1 MKTNS
6 HKAIMVTL
14 AAASVLAALVTALG
28 FLMHIFAF
36 EFIGFLLHASWFAAW
51 GIVLIEGLITKKV
64 KLADWKC
71 CVLTGGGQTVASAAV
86 FMAFLYA
93 FADVLS
99 NF

>member
-6 HKAIMVTL
+6 HKAIMITL

-28 FLMHIFAF
+28 FMMHIFAF
-36 EFIGFLLHASWFAAW
+36 EFIGLLLHASWFAAW

-64 KLADWKC
+64 KRTDWKC

-99 NF
+99 RF